1 MKKLTSL
8 LAVVSVF
15 TATGLGYV
23 SYKNIANS
31 NNAKEQNMLNK
42 IKSIQKDLKNRQLEL
57 KNIQKTLTD
66 KENRKHYLENQI
78 KELET
83 NINDLDGK
91 EKISKD
97 KINKLNADL
106 VEINNEINV
115 DKQNISTKETEIK
128 NVEEENKVENKI
140 KEIWD
145 KDYKNKLD
153 SAKLFSSILDE
164 IKEKLKQNGLDP
176 TFIKLTN
183 SSEAKSRFRFNK
195 KDQVFWIKLNNRLI
209 SLETGSVQ
217 KAWKPMRYRGKTW
230 SESRLS
236 QPLEIDASFWNDTDF
251 VVYEIGYYD
260 DGEQIQAIKLPKGT
274 VKVPDQLPK
283 EITSTKELF
292 KNTTNFND
300 PSIKNWDVSNVRDM
314 KGMFQGSKIFNQDLN
329 TWDVSNV
336 RTTENMFSNAS
347 KFNGDISN
355 WSTSNVKNM
364 SGMFSWASSFN
375 RDLDKWNTENV
386 QDMSGMFGSVTAF
399 TGIFLLEIPL
409 E

>member
-1 MKKLTSL
+1 
-8 LAVVSVF
+8 
-15 TATGLGYV
+15 
-23 SYKNIANS
+23 
-31 NNAKEQNMLNK
+31 
-42 IKSIQKDLKNRQLEL
+42 
-57 KNIQKTLTD
+57 
-66 KENRKHYLENQI
+66 
-78 KELET
+78 
-83 NINDLDGK
+83 
-91 EKISKD
+91 
-97 KINKLNADL
+97 
-106 VEINNEINV
+106 
-115 DKQNISTKETEIK
+115 
-128 NVEEENKVENKI
+128 
-140 KEIWD
+140 
-145 KDYKNKLD
+145 
-153 SAKLFSSILDE
+153 
-164 IKEKLKQNGLDP
+164 
-176 TFIKLTN
+176 
-183 SSEAKSRFRFNK
+183 
-195 KDQVFWIKLNNRLI
+195 
-209 SLETGSVQ
+209 
-217 KAWKPMRYRGKTW
+217 MRYRGKTW